1 MYILNCNRLQFRV
14 TTRLPVYAGKGA
26 AMKKKDLRHLN
37 RRDLLKLLL
46 DVQRENEALHQEN
59 ETLRAEVE
67 QKRIDISQLGSI
79 AEASIKLN
87 RVFEAAQAAADQY
100 VANAR
105 ALYTP
110 EEDTQ
115 SNTEAADDTSSD
127 GEDDHGQDE

>member
-1 MYILNCNRLQFRV
+1 
-14 TTRLPVYAGKGA
+14 
-26 AMKKKDLRHLN
+26 MKKKDLRYLN

-46 DVQRENEALHQEN
+46 DAQRENEALHEEN
-59 ETLRAEVE
+59 DALRAEVE
-67 QKRIDISQLGSI
+67 RKRIDISQLGSI

-105 ALYTP
+105 ALYAP
-110 EEDTQ
+110 EADE
-115 SNTEAADDTSSD
+115 EAASDPQSD